1 MYTQVRLRD
10 AVLFGRSFEKKKY
23 DNVVLQCQLQQDLN
37 MLPAGDATEI
47 GERGITLSGGQKQRV
62 AIARGKIDNVF
73 FDVLKK
79 KMQLKQT
86 RAYTL
91 QPQHVTTSKTRNYF
105 SLMIHCLHSTYV
117 EEFYFTTHFICTHS
131 HHTFTGVNSH

>member
-79 KMQLKQT
+79 NKMQLEQT
-86 RAYTL
+86 RAQ

-117 EEFYFTTHFICTHS
+117 EEFLPLNLYALTHITHPLE
-131 HHTFTGVNSH
+131 

>member
-1 MYTQVRLRD
+1 
-10 AVLFGRSFEKKKY
+10 
-23 DNVVLQCQLQQDLN
+23 